1 MIEEM
6 KGYQNYIFD
15 LYGTLVDI
23 HTDEYSPSF
32 WKKCA
37 ALFTDHGAAYRYCEL
52 KDAYFAII
60 GQLEEEKKEA
70 GHHIEIDI
78 CDVFKELYRRK
89 DIKADRKLI
98 EKTASGF
105 RALSTCH
112 LRLYAGAKDLLITL
126 RKKGK
131 KVFLLSN
138 AQTLFTVKE
147 MKDLGIYDLFDAIFI
162 SSACGYKKPDPY
174 FLKQLIESFD
184 LCIGDCLLIGNDL
197 YSDILTAREAGMD
210 SYYIRSRLSWNTDD
224 PVTPT
229 YSQESMNLHLLKRRI
244 LYNDKE
250 VR

>member
-6 KGYQNYIFD
+6 KDYQNYIFD

-23 HTDEYSPSF
+23 HTDEHSPSF
-32 WKKCA
+32 WKNCA
-37 ALFTDHGAAYRYCEL
+37 ALFADYGAAYRYHEL

-60 GQLEEEKKEA
+60 AQLEEEKKEA

-78 CDVFKELYRRK
+78 YDVFMELYRQK

-98 EKTASGF
+98 ERTAEGF
-105 RALSTCH
+105 RTLSICR
-112 LRLYAGAKDLLITL
+112 LRLYAGAKDLLMTF

-162 SSACGYKKPDPY
+162 SSACGYKKPDLC
-174 FLKQLIESFD
+174 FLRQLIESFD
-184 LCIGDCLLIGNDL
+184 LKTGDCLMIGNDL

-224 PVTPT
+224 PITPT
-229 YSQESMNLHLLKRRI
+229 YSQESMNLHLLKRRLI
-244 LYNDKE
+244 YNDKE